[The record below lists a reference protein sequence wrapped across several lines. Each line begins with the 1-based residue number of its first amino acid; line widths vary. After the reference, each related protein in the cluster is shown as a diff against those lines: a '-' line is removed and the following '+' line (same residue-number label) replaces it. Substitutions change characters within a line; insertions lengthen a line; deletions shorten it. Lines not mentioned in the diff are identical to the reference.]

1 MTEWQWIV
9 ARASG
14 FMAYGL
20 VTLAMIIGLSLTQR
34 WQSRRFWPRIINDQ
48 THQYLILLAGVFTA
62 VHGVSV
68 WLDPF
73 TKFTWVEVVLPFIS
87 HYRPL
92 WMGFGIIAAYI
103 GLAVVISGWVRP
115 KIGYAWWRRL
125 HYLNF
130 IVWLLA
136 TLHGLGDGSDT
147 RTPWAIDIYAAS
159 TIAVVGLTVVRL
171 LRPAGGEK
179 ARPKPLW
186 AALAGAVTLIG
197 VVFAMAGPLRPGW
210 NTVANNGHGSGLR
223 GLIASTLGSN
233 SVAALPTSYS
243 AQVQGTVSQGAPS
256 AAGTVTIQIDLTLK
270 GPVRETM
277 AITLQG
283 FAAQGGGVQLTQGAV
298 TLGPSGNPNLYVGQI
313 VALRGGQFV
322 ADLTSSSGIPLQA
335 VGTLQLGA
343 SNQVG
348 GTVQVQPQP
357 QQQNGGSDG
366 GEGGG

>member
-20 VTLAMIIGLSLTQR
+20 VTLAMIVGLSLTQR
-34 WQSRRFWPRIINDQ
+34 WQSRRFWPRLINDQ

-62 VHGVSV
+62 VHGLSV

-73 TKFTWVEVVLPFIS
+73 TKFTLAEILLPFTS

-92 WMGFGIIAAYI
+92 WMGFGIIAAYV
-103 GLAVVISGWVRP
+103 GLAVVISGFVRP

-159 TIAVVGLTVVRL
+159 TALVVGLTVMRL

-186 AALAGAVTLIG
+186 AAFVGAVALIG
-197 VVFAMAGPLRPGW
+197 VVFATAGPLRTGW
-210 NTVANNGHGSGLR
+210 NVVANNGHGSGLR
-223 GLIASTLGSN
+223 GLVASASGSN
-233 SVAALPTSYS
+233 AVAALPTSYS
-243 AQVQGTVSQGAPS
+243 AQVQGTVSQSGPN
-256 AAGTVTIQIDLTLK
+256 AAGTVTIQIQLTLS
-270 GPVRETM
+270 GPVREAM
-277 AITLQG
+277 GITLQG
-283 FAAQGGGVQLTQGAV
+283 FAAQGGGVQLTQGAA
-298 TLGPSGNPNLYVGQI
+298 TLGPPANPTLYVGQI

-335 VGTLQLGA
+335 VGTLQLNA